1 MDSKHI
7 KVFYFIELIVT
18 TLLLSYLSFFQ
29 SSHKNIH
36 FVRVIPYAYLG
47 CRMILFNFIKKR
59 GDS

>member
-18 TLLLSYLSFFQ
+18 ALLLSYLSYFQ
-29 SSHKNIH
+29 HKNIH

-47 CRMILFNFIKKR
+47 CRMLLFIFIKKR